1 MAIRRTLRELFAA
14 QYEYSTRH
22 HTETVTETRQVRVG
36 ESLGQVVTSGY
47 CNCPICCG
55 IWSGGPTAS
64 GVYPT
69 ANHTIAVDAYNPFVP
84 MGTKVVMNG
93 VEYTVEDTGNFDRYG
108 VQFDVYYDSHSA
120 ASNHGHQTWEAY
132 VADDNGS
139 NTVEVT
145 QTITKRVLT
154 VEITNHSLE
163 TVIENWGLTDDQM
176 ERYRLLVM
184 VQFPQLLRQLHSF

>member
-1 MAIRRTLRELFAA
+1 
-14 QYEYSTRH
+14 
-22 HTETVTETRQVRVG
+22 
-36 ESLGQVVTSGY
+36 
-47 CNCPICCG
+47 
-55 IWSGGPTAS
+55 
-64 GVYPT
+64 
-69 ANHTIAVDAYNPFVP
+69 

-176 ERYRLLVM
+176 ERWDTLTCGAVHPRPPALTAPALYAG
-184 VQFPQLLRQLHSF
+184 